1 MIEEHNDG
9 ADESENCPFCGS
21 SNSCEHLLLF
31 VDLTFR
37 TAEGGRLYDAFA
49 RRWGSIS
56 GEEDDDFDEVEAFDD
71 LLDEVDSLA
80 DASCTKVREG
90 GPGMTSEYGAYYC
103 SSSERVTEAVQAF
116 SDAADTLEVNDGSWE
131 SSEPVSEYPPS
142 DATPSSSGEQR
153 PRRRAVLVI
162 VTDWPGGTMAFK
174 FGSAMKAALQVQ
186 SEDIKLVQMGPE
198 RIFRAETDADERSFF
213 EALSKSGV
221 SYSGRVHFI
230 EL

>member
-1 MIEEHNDG
+1 MQAAEERLLTIKTQLED
-9 ADESENCPFCGS
+9 AVGS
-21 SNSCEHLLLF
+21 MSQGLVMLDAQGRVVLCNPQSRRIL
-31 VDLTFR
+31 DLPPDTPDPH
-37 TAEGGRLYDAFA
+37 AL
-49 RRWGSIS
+49 
-56 GEEDDDFDEVEAFDD
+56 FDD